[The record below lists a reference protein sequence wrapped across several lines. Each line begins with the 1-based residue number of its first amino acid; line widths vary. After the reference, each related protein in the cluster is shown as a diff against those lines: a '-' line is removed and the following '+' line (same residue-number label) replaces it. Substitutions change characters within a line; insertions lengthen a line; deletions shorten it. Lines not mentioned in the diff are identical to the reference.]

1 MGSNHDNV
9 IARRIV
15 LRKALDLFRDA
26 AAPIFRF
33 TVDMA
38 DQGAR
43 AEPGRDTAYF
53 VLDLIK
59 RIFSLCDENCLTL
72 RAA

>member
-1 MGSNHDNV
+1 MGSYHDNV

-15 LRKALDLFRDA
+15 FREALDLFRDA
-26 AAPIFRF
+26 AAPILRF

-38 DQGAR
+38 DQGAS
-43 AEPGRDTAYF
+43 AEPGSDAAYF
-53 VLDLIK
+53 VLDLIE
-59 RIFSLCDENCLTL
+59 RIFSLCDEDCLTL